1 MALMIYDTRRKEKV
15 AFKPIIPG
23 TVSMYVCG
31 VTVYDLCH
39 LGHARC
45 YVAFDVIH
53 RWLESSGYDVNYI
66 QNFTDI
72 DDKIIKRAKEQEV
85 NFLELVEQNINAYF
99 EDMDSLNILRADEYP
114 RCTEYVEQMISITE
128 DLINKGHAYIAN
140 DGVYFH
146 VESAPEKYGV
156 LTGQKIDAVLG
167 GAGGRVSKTG
177 EGKRDHKDFAL
188 WKLAKPGEPSW
199 ASPWGDGRPGWHIEC
214 TAMSMDH
221 LGEQFDIHGGGH
233 DLRFP
238 HHEAEIFQGECHTG
252 KSPVVNYWLHNG
264 FVNMD
269 GEKMSKSLDNF
280 WTIRDIIAKINPL
293 VLRFALINAQYR
305 SPIDM
310 NEKLLLDAEINHQ
323 RLLDSYKLALDTWNN
338 VEEHNLRRLPEPNLT
353 SSEPLSHSLG
363 LIEKFAEE
371 FALAMDDDFNTR
383 EAVTKTMSVA
393 REVTRLLNS
402 DLDEGDKQ
410 SVGFFAVELF
420 EQQAGNVLGLLPTR
434 EQISVM
440 NQESLEVKNRKDQ
453 ISEKV
458 EELLLQRSQAR
469 AEKNWSE
476 ADQIRDEL
484 NEMGVIV
491 KDTPEG
497 PIWDLI

>member
-1 MALMIYDTRRKEKV
+1 
-15 AFKPIIPG
+15 
-23 TVSMYVCG
+23 
-31 VTVYDLCH
+31 
-39 LGHARC
+39 
-45 YVAFDVIH
+45 
-53 RWLESSGYDVNYI
+53 
-66 QNFTDI
+66 
-72 DDKIIKRAKEQEV
+72 
-85 NFLELVEQNINAYF
+85 
-99 EDMDSLNILRADEYP
+99 
-114 RCTEYVEQMISITE
+114 
-128 DLINKGHAYIAN
+128 
-140 DGVYFH
+140 
-146 VESAPEKYGV
+146 
-156 LTGQKIDAVLG
+156 
-167 GAGGRVSKTG
+167 
-177 EGKRDHKDFAL
+177 
-188 WKLAKPGEPSW
+188 
-199 ASPWGDGRPGWHIEC
+199 
-214 TAMSMDH
+214 
-221 LGEQFDIHGGGH
+221 
-233 DLRFP
+233 
-238 HHEAEIFQGECHTG
+238 
-252 KSPVVNYWLHNG
+252 
-264 FVNMD
+264 
-269 GEKMSKSLDNF
+269 
-280 WTIRDIIAKINPL
+280 
-293 VLRFALINAQYR
+293 
-305 SPIDM
+305 M
-310 NEKLLLDAEINHQ
+310 NEKLLQDAEINHQ

-402 DLDEGDKQ
+402 ELDEGDKQ

-458 EELLLQRSQAR
+458 EELLHQRSQAR

-476 ADQIRDEL
+476 ADRIRDEL
-484 NEMGVIV
+484 NEMGVTV